1 MADSARPTLDI
12 RQWAYGKW
20 WTAPDPGDPGKDLVP
35 LNPQPPAP
43 PQDAQGNATALPEGW
58 Q

>member
-1 MADSARPTLDI
+1 MADSARPKLDI

-20 WTAPDPGDPGKDLVP
+20 WTAPEPGKDLVP

-58 Q
+58 E